1 MLGLLPDK
9 REFFLPSIT
18 ECLLMGGGWG
28 VILLSG
34 LSPERSSVFT
44 LSYKVPLS
52 PFVVIYCCI
61 NEPELN

>member
-18 ECLLMGGGWG
+18 ECLLMGG

>member
-1 MLGLLPDK
+1 MLGLLPAK
-9 REFFLPSIT
+9 REF
-18 ECLLMGGGWG
+18 
-28 VILLSG
+28 LLSG
-34 LSPERSSVFT
+34 LPPERSSVFT